1 MNIGESISEYRRKSG
16 LTQKQLAEKLYVSVD
31 LVSKWECGSRR
42 PDYSTILKLAEIF
55 NIRVESFI
63 DIGKLMLDELK
74 QCIPDNTDAKDLPV
88 LLNTFIKDLSERD
101 GNIFLLRYYY
111 FEEIK
116 NIASLVG
123 ISEINI
129 RVILHRT
136 RSKLNKYI
144 RRNMHE

>member
-1 MNIGESISEYRRKSG
+1 MHMIPLFALLYNSVPVQKSG

-42 PDYSTILKLAEIF
+42 PDYSTVLKLAEVF

-88 LLNTFIKDLSERD
+88 LLNTFIKDLSE
-101 GNIFLLRYYY
+101 
-111 FEEIK
+111 
-116 NIASLVG
+116 A
-123 ISEINI
+123 
-129 RVILHRT
+129 
-136 RSKLNKYI
+136 
-144 RRNMHE
+144 